1 MSARSVR
8 INGSFSVSGST
19 SFTGTLSSDL
29 SGGVTIPSNKN
40 LTLSSINNV
49 NITGTNSSM
58 YLGYYSGYNI
68 KSSSTITG
76 NTYIGYRTGRNSNS
90 SADHNTFIGFESG
103 YTNTSGE
110 LNTFIGARAGYT
122 NSTGY
127 RNTCLG
133 FYTGYYLSTGH
144 YNTCLGYNAGPT
156 GPSSASY
163 YLYIDPV
170 SRKGSNSLIYGYG
183 YGTTTSRYI
192 RVQGYFYVKY
202 RGYSAHGWT
211 TTSDRALKKDILLMK
226 DNINDKID
234 LLKPV
239 TYRLKSTDKKDIG
252 FIAQDV
258 KPLFPYIVTKD
269 KSGFLGI
276 DYSKLTPYLVKGAQE
291 TNKKIRELEEKLE
304 KERSERI
311 KMKEF
316 FLEEIKKLRNEI
328 KK

>member
-29 SGGVTIPSNKN
+29 SGGVTVPSNKN

-49 NITGTNSSM
+49 NITGTNTSM

-68 KSSSTITG
+68 KSSSSITG
-76 NTYIGYRTGRNSNS
+76 NTYIGYRSGRSSNS

-103 YTNTSGE
+103 YANTSGE
-110 LNTFIGARAGYT
+110 LNTFIGARAGYS

-156 GPSSASY
+156 GPTSASY

-170 SRKGSNSLIYGYG
+170 SRKGSNSLIFGYG

-202 RGYSAHGWT
+202 RGYSAYGWT
-211 TTSDRALKKDILLMK
+211 TTSDRALKKDILPME

-258 KPLFPYIVTKD
+258 KPIFPYIVTKD

-291 TNKKIRELEEKLE
+291 TNKKVRELEKKLE
-304 KERSERI
+304 EERSER
-311 KMKEF
+311 
-316 FLEEIKKLRNEI
+316 KKDGRVLFRRD
-328 KK
+328 KKTKK